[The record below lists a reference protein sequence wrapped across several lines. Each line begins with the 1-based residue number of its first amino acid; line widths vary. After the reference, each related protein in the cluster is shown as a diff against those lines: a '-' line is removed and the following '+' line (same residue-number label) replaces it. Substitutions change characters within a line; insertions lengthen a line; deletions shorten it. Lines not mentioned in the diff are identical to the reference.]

1 MQSSGGGLR
10 LILFGPPGVGKG
22 TQAAEIRK
30 RAGVPHISTGEML
43 RAAMKEGSPLG
54 GRVRAVVERGD
65 LVPDDL
71 VGELVEERLGRP
83 EARAGFLLD
92 GYPRTAPQ
100 AERLDRFLA
109 RAGTA
114 LDGVISIAVPEPE
127 IIDRLAGRRVCGT
140 CGALY
145 HVRYNRPRVDGVC
158 DACGGP
164 LRIRAD
170 DTPAAIGE
178 RLRAFHEQ
186 TAPLIARYQAAGLL
200 RAVDGRGKP
209 EEVFARIVAA
219 FPVLRR

>member
-22 TQAAEIRK
+22 TQAAEIKK

-54 GRVRAVVERGD
+54 RRVRAVVERGD

-71 VGELVEERLGRP
+71 VGDLVEERLGRP
-83 EARAGFLLD
+83 EARTGFLLD

-114 LDGVISIAVPEPE
+114 L
-127 IIDRLAGRRVCGT
+127 
-140 CGALY
+140 
-145 HVRYNRPRVDGVC
+145 
-158 DACGGP
+158 
-164 LRIRAD
+164 
-170 DTPAAIGE
+170 
-178 RLRAFHEQ
+178 
-186 TAPLIARYQAAGLL
+186 
-200 RAVDGRGKP
+200 
-209 EEVFARIVAA
+209 
-219 FPVLRR
+219 